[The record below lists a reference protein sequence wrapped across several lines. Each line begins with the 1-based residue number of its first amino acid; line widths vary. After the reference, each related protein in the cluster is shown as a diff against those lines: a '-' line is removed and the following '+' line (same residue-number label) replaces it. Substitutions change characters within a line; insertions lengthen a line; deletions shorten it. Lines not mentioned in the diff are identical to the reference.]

1 MHMSYSV
8 IEAHWDLRW
17 WLQRNAES
25 QPFALEHSK
34 LLLKLS

>member
-1 MHMSYSV
+1 MWIRYTM
-8 IEAHWDLRW
+8 IETHWALCW

-34 LLLKLS
+34 LLFKRS